1 MSDEKDLGTIV
12 SSSHL
17 VSELS
22 SELSEF
28 EYGLTI
34 ANNSFQRWMLHCSSS
49 SGVEGLTPLDVL
61 VVHHINHRERPKK
74 VSDICFILNQEDTHT
89 IAYSVRKLAGQ
100 GMIKGSKQGKET
112 FYRTTDQGQSF
123 CSKYREVR
131 EACLVESLT
140 ALSLSNEE
148 IGEVAKALRTLSGI
162 YDQASR
168 AAASL

>member
-1 MSDEKDLGTIV
+1 MADDQELNSIV

-22 SELSEF
+22 RELSEF

-49 SGVEGLTPLDVL
+49 SGVNELTPLDVL
-61 VVHHINHRERPKK
+61 VIHHINHRERPKK
-74 VSDICFILNQEDTHT
+74 VSDICFILNLEDTHT
-89 IAYSVRKLAGQ
+89 ISYSVRKLVSL
-100 GMIKGSKQGKET
+100 GMIVGTKQGKET
-112 FYRTTDQGQSF
+112 FYNTTESGQDY
-123 CSKYREVR
+123 CQKYRKIR
-131 EACLVESLT
+131 EACLVNSLK
-140 ALSLSNEE
+140 ALNLSNKEL
-148 IGEVAKALRTLSGI
+148 GEVANALRMLSGI